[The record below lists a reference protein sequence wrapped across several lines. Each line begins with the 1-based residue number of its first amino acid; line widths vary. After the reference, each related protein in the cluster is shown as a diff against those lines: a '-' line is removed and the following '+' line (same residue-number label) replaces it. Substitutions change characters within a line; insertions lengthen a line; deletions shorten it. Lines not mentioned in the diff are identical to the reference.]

1 MSVTEVTITDN
12 YYTFACP
19 HCDDMIIV
27 HKDDVNCAI
36 FRHGQFKR
44 DGSVINPHAPK
55 DYCIDIVKKKLIYG
69 CGKPF
74 RLIRDRYGHGDY
86 NKAEQCDYI

>member
-1 MSVTEVTITDN
+1 MSLSEVTLTDN
-12 YYTFACP
+12 YYMFVCP
-19 HCDDMIIV
+19 HCGDMIIV

-44 DGSVINPHAPK
+44 DGSIINPHAPRE
-55 DYCIDIVKKKLIYG
+55 YCIDIVKKKLIYG

-74 RLIRDRYGHGDY
+74 RLLRGWYGHY